1 VSDVKLTGKLL
12 NSQELLEA
20 LFSQESRPSL
30 RWLRNQMRAR
40 VIPFVRVGHLV
51 FFDLELVRTALANK
65 NLVRGRSLQGI

>member
-1 VSDVKLTGKLL
+1 
-12 NSQELLEA
+12 
-20 LFSQESRPSL
+20 
-30 RWLRNQMRAR
+30 MRAR